1 MWSEWGQWSACNP
14 DCKQGIR
21 LKRRTNN
28 EDTEGKVQFL
38 ESIGCNNLYLESVFT
53 IRNNLFQIK
62 MNLEKVRPALVQASF
77 LKSVEIMLKM
87 IAVIVLIST
96 INATRS
102 AQVFA
107 QMFVTRQ
114 K

>member
-1 MWSEWGQWSACNP
+1 
-14 DCKQGIR
+14 
-21 LKRRTNN
+21 
-28 EDTEGKVQFL
+28 
-38 ESIGCNNLYLESVFT
+38 
-53 IRNNLFQIK
+53 
-62 MNLEKVRPALVQASF
+62 MNLEKGRPALVQASF
-77 LKSVEIMLKM
+77 LKNVEIMLKM
-87 IAVIVLIST
+87 NAVIVLISM